1 MRLSTIITVCVAVVL
16 GGIAAFLAKVWLESQ
31 VKQPQIAQVSGK
43 VITRTVVV
51 ASRPLRFGVP
61 LTKELLV
68 QVEWPTGAIPEGSF
82 SKMDDLLKGK

>member
-1 MRLSTIITVCVAVVL
+1 MKEPEIV
-16 GGIAAFLAKVWLESQ
+16 
-31 VKQPQIAQVSGK
+31 QVSGK
-43 VITRTVVV
+43 VKTRTVVI